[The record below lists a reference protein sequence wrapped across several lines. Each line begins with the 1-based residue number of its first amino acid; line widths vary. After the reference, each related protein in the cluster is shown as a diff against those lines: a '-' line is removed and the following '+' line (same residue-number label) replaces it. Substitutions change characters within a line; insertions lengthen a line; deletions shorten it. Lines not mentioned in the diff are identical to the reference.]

1 MNAMPDTSSL
11 RPRRPRPLSYED
23 LRRFLFLVVALGLAF
38 LMIRS
43 LADVLTLFTV
53 VIFLAMVLNPV
64 VVWLE
69 KRGIRRGMAVMIV
82 LFGMIGSFIGMLYL
96 VAPPLVEQ
104 VSSLVS
110 KAPTYSE
117 NIETQLKRLLERFPQ
132 VEAVLPEEYKADNLN
147 HLGETWTKTV
157 GPQLIE
163 LLKTRGPNF
172 GSQVLTLGVSVVGG
186 IFTSVIALMMLA
198 FALSN
203 PWPLMVGFLSI
214 VPERHRET
222 AGRSVAR
229 IENQMVAW
237 MRATLINGVITG
249 ISTTILLYFVGLPSV
264 IVFGVLSFFGEFVPN
279 IGPLGAALPAL
290 FVGAGMGTAKFL
302 WTGAAILFVQT
313 IESNLLVPIVM
324 GREMELHPLT
334 IVFFA
339 LGMGSILGIA
349 GAILAVPMAA
359 IAKVLVDEFIIKA
372 NAVPIGE
379 LESRAKILL
388 QQREWPGAE
397 ATDQA

>member
-1 MNAMPDTSSL
+1 MNLSPEASSL

-38 LMIRS
+38 LMIRA
-43 LADVLTLFTV
+43 LADVLTLFTI
-53 VIFLAMVLNPV
+53 VIFGAMVLNPV

-69 KRGIRRGMAVMIV
+69 KRGIRRGLAVLIV
-82 LFGMIGSFIGMLYL
+82 MMGLIGSGIGVLYL

-117 NIETQLKRLLERFPQ
+117 NIETQLKKVLERFPQ
-132 VEAVLPEEYKADNLN
+132 LERALPEEFKGRNLDK
-147 HLGETWTKTV
+147 LGENWTKTV
-157 GPQLIE
+157 GPQVIE
-163 LLKTRGPNF
+163 FLKTRGPNF
-172 GSQVLTLGVSVVGG
+172 GSRVLTLGVSLVGG
-186 IFTSVIALMMLA
+186 FFTFIVALLMLA

-203 PWPLMVGFLSI
+203 PWPLIVGFLGI
-214 VPERHRET
+214 VPERHRER
-222 AGRSVAR
+222 AGRCVAR

-249 ISTTILLYFVGLPSV
+249 LSTTILLYFIGLPSV

-279 IGPLGAALPAL
+279 IGPLVAALPAL
-290 FVGAGMGTAKFL
+290 FVGAGMGTKTFL
-302 WTGAAILFVQT
+302 LTGAAILFVQT

-339 LGMGSILGIA
+339 LGMGSMFGIT
-349 GAILAVPMAA
+349 GAILAVPLAA
-359 IAKVLVDEFIIKA
+359 ISKILVDEFLFKA
-372 NAVPIGE
+372 NGVPIEE
-379 LESRAKILL
+379 LEARTKVLL
-388 QQREWPGAE
+388 KDRKWPQAE
-397 ATDQA
+397 AEDVA